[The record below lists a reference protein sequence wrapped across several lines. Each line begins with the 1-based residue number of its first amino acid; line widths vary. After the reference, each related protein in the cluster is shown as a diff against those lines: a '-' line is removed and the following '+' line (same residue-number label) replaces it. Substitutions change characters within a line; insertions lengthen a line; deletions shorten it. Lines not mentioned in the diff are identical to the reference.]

1 MDIQYTVSI
10 YLTIFMM
17 LIMLMIVRFND
28 LVGKE
33 KTFQFSLSFW
43 LIIVAACSEWLGV
56 WLEKAPAWTRWFHI
70 LAKTADHSLSPVIA
84 LLFVEIITTE
94 HKAKNMAVPLIIHT
108 ILELVSGVT
117 GFIYYVD
124 QNNHY
129 SHGRFYWIYVAVYLV
144 CSLYFIRSAW
154 KFGGRYQNN
163 NRVVLSMILLFFI
176 SGVSMG
182 LLNSRIRV
190 AYICT
195 AIDTIIVYV
204 YYTGILEK
212 MDSMT
217 GLLNRRSYESRV
229 VNIEK
234 STGVLFFDVDDFKYV
249 NDHYGH
255 QFGDQCLKIVGS
267 TLKAVY
273 GSKGY
278 CYRIGGD
285 EFCVLLEK
293 DSDSVEMLNKQF
305 LKKMEKQRG
314 QERRLPYVS
323 VGYGKFDPGETD
335 MESAIKE
342 ADSQMYEWKQLNK
355 QERNG
360 CHTNI
365 G

>member
-1 MDIQYTVSI
+1 MDLQYTINI

-28 LVGKE
+28 LLGKE
-33 KTFQFSLSFW
+33 KILQFSLIFW
-43 LIIVAACSEWLGV
+43 MIIVASFSEWVSVCMEG
-56 WLEKAPAWTRWFHI
+56 APAWTRWFHI
-70 LAKTADHSLSPVIA
+70 LAKTVDHSLSPVIA

-94 HKAKNMAVPLIIHT
+94 HKAKNMAIPLILHA
-108 ILELVSGVT
+108 ILELISGVT

-124 QNNHY
+124 QKNHY
-129 SHGRFYWIYVAVYLV
+129 VHGRFYWIYIAVYLI
-144 CSLYFIRSAW
+144 CSLYFIKSAW
-154 KFGGRYQNN
+154 KFGSRYHNN

-176 SGVSMG
+176 SGVSVS
-182 LLNSRIRV
+182 LLNSQVRI

-212 MDSMT
+212 VDNMT
-217 GLLNRRSYESRV
+217 GLLNRWSYESRV
-229 VNIEK
+229 GNIEK
-234 STGVLFFDVDDFKYV
+234 PIGVLFFDVDNFKYI
-249 NDHYGH
+249 NDNYGH

-267 TLKAVY
+267 TVKSVY

-293 DSDSVEMLNKQF
+293 DSNSVEILNKQF
-305 LKKMEKQRG
+305 LKKMEKQRQ
-314 QERRLPYVS
+314 QEKRLPYVS
-323 VGYGKFDPGETD
+323 VGYAKFEPGKADIK
-335 MESAIKE
+335 SAIKE
-342 ADSQMYEWKQLNK
+342 ADSKMYEWKQLNK
-355 QERNG
+355 QKRES

-365 G
+365 S